1 MSVCSLLSVFQFHPP
16 SNSLALLSVAS
27 SFLFSVMHFKHSSW
41 HQHMAFL
48 VWSLFCSVWLHVRM
62 VSVPSVMVQN
72 HCHQCITTQWLNTLI
87 LPFYWKKKKFY
98 TFLGTWS
105 GFALPRRQ
113 FPVLIS
119 LKVWIFFDLLR
130 FFGVLWLIFF
140 SFLPLLYT
148 TIYQSNTNWFG
159 IAINITTVSIFTSGQ
174 LWRRHS
180 EGNSLSCSCFTLV

>member
-62 VSVPSVMVQN
+62 VSVPSVMVQD

-140 SFLPLLYT
+140 FFFAITLHYNLPKQHKLVWDCHQHHNCLHLYIW
-148 TIYQSNTNWFG
+148 TIVEKAF
-159 IAINITTVSIFTSGQ
+159 
-174 LWRRHS
+174 WR
-180 EGNSLSCSCFTLV
+180 E